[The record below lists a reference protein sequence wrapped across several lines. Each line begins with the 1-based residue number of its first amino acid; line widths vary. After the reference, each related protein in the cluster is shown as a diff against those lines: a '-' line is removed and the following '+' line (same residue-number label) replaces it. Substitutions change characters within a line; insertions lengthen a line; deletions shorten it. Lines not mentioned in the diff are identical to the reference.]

1 MIEQALHW
9 VRGVLLS
16 DNMLMTVI
24 VVPVVLALELRWPAR
39 SQPLRHYVFGFGYWF
54 ANMFVL
60 AAIAPLLNTAVAL
73 GVQHVGL
80 GLIDLRALGLGGL
93 GGSLVALMVSTF
105 IIDFFYYWFHRAL
118 HANAY
123 LWQTHLLHHSDEHMN
138 VMTAQRGHIAEGML
152 APLFITLPMAV
163 LFKLPAITIG
173 VLSLVPYMY
182 LFVAHANIKLGF
194 GPLWWVLISPNY
206 HRIHHSI
213 EARHWDKNFANWF
226 PVWDVIFGTL
236 YRPAK
241 DEYPA
246 TGVDGVAVKSLGEAF
261 AQPFVGWFRLASRR
275 PTSAGQTAIG
285 DSPT

>member
-54 ANMFVL
+54 TNMFVL

-80 GLIDLRALGLGGL
+80 GLIDLSAFGLGGL

-105 IIDFFYYWFHRAL
+105 ILDFFYYWFHRAL

-163 LFKLPAITIG
+163 LFKLPAVTIG

-213 EARHWDKNFANWF
+213 EAHHWDKNFANWF

-236 YRPAK
+236 YRPAR

-275 PTSAGQTAIG
+275 PTSAGQTALG

>member
-1 MIEQALHW
+1 
-9 VRGVLLS
+9 
-16 DNMLMTVI
+16 
-24 VVPVVLALELRWPAR
+24 
-39 SQPLRHYVFGFGYWF
+39 
-54 ANMFVL
+54 MFVL

-80 GLIDLRALGLGGL
+80 GLIDLSALGLGGL